1 MANVDKNAA
10 REAAKVGAKGD
21 LANEFMRFAYFAYG
35 LNFATETG
43 ILVHPIEL
51 PEGKVKI
58 AIVILEDTT
67 IKQIE
72 KSWWELDIWRN
83 ALTEWQGTPPD
94 ETNNF
99 YETMSKAQTEGVS
112 YNQLAK
118 QINQRIRELL
128 QNMLHGWMTL
138 LNTKSNL
145 ENIICT
151 YGFANIWKSHN
162 IIALRLSSL
171 LMICYVIA
179 DRS

>member
-128 QNMLHGWMTL
+128 TEYAAWLDD
-138 LNTKSNL
+138 
-145 ENIICT
+145 
-151 YGFANIWKSHN
+151 FAK
-162 IIALRLSSL
+162 
-171 LMICYVIA
+171 YEK
-179 DRS
+179 